1 MIDSFF
7 DLLNGWCLDEGK
19 LKGKPFLRP
28 FDEIN
33 DIRFDWLKKVFLP
46 YFENWKQSIDQ
57 REGREFSDIEKAK
70 MFLPIETYE
79 GLKMTTYTVIE
90 YVNFLLGEGME
101 YVLTERF
108 CQDPVEE
115 YFGHQRMLG
124 KRTENPDL
132 QEYMYNANTIRVQK
146 KSFTNVRKYKREI

>member
-7 DLLNGWCLDEGK
+7 DLLNVWCLDKGK
-19 LKGKPFLRP
+19 LKGKPFLRH

-33 DIRFDWLKKVFLP
+33 YIRFDWLKKVFLP

-90 YVNFLLGEGME
+90 CVNFLLGEGME

-108 CQDPVEE
+108 CQDPVEV
-115 YFGHQRMLG
+115 YFGH
-124 KRTENPDL
+124 
-132 QEYMYNANTIRVQK
+132 
-146 KSFTNVRKYKREI
+146 